1 MRKGTRGGGYGTSNW
16 MNARLMDNWTHNQGV
31 GIVPIGLEETYMV
44 EKQVELNLQF
54 VTCASIKQC
63 FQTIS

>member
-1 MRKGTRGGGYGTSNW
+1 

-31 GIVPIGLEETYMV
+31 GIVPIGLEETYIV

-54 VTCASIKQC
+54 VSCASIKQC
-63 FQTIS
+63 FQTIG